1 MSFEELWRRLLA
13 DNPLLALP
21 GTGIVFSSPKL
32 REALRGAYEQ
42 GRVAGHA
49 EADAGRQADGSP
61 RSSGLAFEL
70 VSDQLFG
77 GGS

>member
-1 MSFEELWRRLLA
+1 MSFEQLWQRLLA
-13 DNPLLALP
+13 DRPLLAVP
-21 GTGIVFSSPKL
+21 GTGIVISVPQF
-32 REALRGAYEQ
+32 RQALRGAYEQ

>member
-1 MSFEELWRRLLA
+1 MSFEQLWRRLLA
-13 DNPLLALP
+13 DQPLLALP
-21 GTGIVFSSPKL
+21 GAAMIFSVPQF
-32 REALRGAYEQ
+32 RQALRGAYEQ

>member
-1 MSFEELWRRLLA
+1 M
-13 DNPLLALP
+13 
-21 GTGIVFSSPKL
+21 IFSVPQF